1 MKTSALYVKLL
12 RVWQD
17 NDKGIIIGRRS
28 FGKGLVQLEM
38 DLGDGSAVRTNNSKA
53 TLLQAVLFRNH
64 TLKMDIP
71 TIMMTNKKSASWR
84 AFK

>member
-1 MKTSALYVKLL
+1 M
-12 RVWQD
+12 QD

-38 DLGDGSAVRTNNSKA
+38 DLDGSAVRLTTA
-53 TLLQAVLFRNH
+53 RYYT
-64 TLKMDIP
+64 P
-71 TIMMTNKKSASWR
+71 TGRSIQKPYAKNGHPNYYDDYQKNASWR